1 MKTAIIGG
9 GASGMTAAVFSAR
22 NGKKVTVFER
32 SDRILKK
39 LLATGNGR
47 CNLSNEDISAEF
59 YITSSPKT
67 AEGILRRFS
76 AREESEFFASLGI
89 PFACED
95 GRIYPRSKR
104 AAAVSDALRFE
115 ADKLGVRIKT
125 NAYIKE
131 IRPERA
137 AKLCFRILGESFD
150 RVIIACG
157 GSAAP
162 MFGTDGNAFKLLQS
176 VGHTIHAPR
185 PMLVPLKTRENTAQI
200 KGIRAAC
207 TVSANG
213 RSEQGEVQFTDYGL
227 SGIAVMQLSS
237 LFDGRAMPV
246 SIDLIPE
253 TGLSELQNELA
264 SRAAMLRSRTAED
277 FMTGVIHKTLFR
289 YILGRCKIPP
299 HILCGQLQGG
309 ELALIAK
316 MLKSLDF
323 TAVDTCGF
331 SNAQTTR
338 GGAELSE
345 FSPSTLESK
354 KCGGIFCVGE
364 ALDCAGLCGGYNL
377 HWAWLT
383 GYLAGNA

>member
-1 MKTAIIGG
+1 VKTAIIGG

-157 GSAAP
+157 
-162 MFGTDGNAFKLLQS
+162 D
-176 VGHTIHAPR
+176 VRH
-185 PMLVPLKTRENTAQI
+185 
-200 KGIRAAC
+200 
-207 TVSANG
+207 G
-213 RSEQGEVQFTDYGL
+213 RKRL
-227 SGIAVMQLSS
+227 
-237 LFDGRAMPV
+237 
-246 SIDLIPE
+246 
-253 TGLSELQNELA
+253 
-264 SRAAMLRSRTAED
+264 
-277 FMTGVIHKTLFR
+277 
-289 YILGRCKIPP
+289 
-299 HILCGQLQGG
+299 
-309 ELALIAK
+309 
-316 MLKSLDF
+316 
-323 TAVDTCGF
+323 
-331 SNAQTTR
+331 
-338 GGAELSE
+338 
-345 FSPSTLESK
+345 
-354 KCGGIFCVGE
+354 
-364 ALDCAGLCGGYNL
+364 
-377 HWAWLT
+377 
-383 GYLAGNA
+383 